1 MRIYLSGTTCPAVVA
16 LLPWATWNH
25 FGLFQVFLNIF
36 HSANWNIF
44 SLFFVRHFLNV
55 ICTSGSLWRQGQ
67 TITTGFT
74 LVTALNRTCCHLG
87 RNRWEME
94 REACGQRGVKVAKNL
109 CRLQGIQA
117 ESRVLLCRQE
127 VALHYA
133 AGWAPFVALFGVL
146 PHPGSHKVLTAS
158 QFVQQFECF

>member
-87 RNRWEME
+87 RDRWEMERERE

-117 ESRVLLCRQE
+117 VSRILLSRQSLNNKLKRLHCIMQQVGLLLSLCLGCCHIPE
-127 VALHYA
+127 VTK
-133 AGWAPFVALFGVL
+133 
-146 PHPGSHKVLTAS
+146 S
-158 QFVQQFECF
+158 